1 MFMNIRD
8 YVDSILSS
16 VKPKNNQILIV
27 FIFMGISVIIDSQI
41 GIIADFIPEYISS
54 LPGILLYGGLTVFL
68 ILASFYIIYHVK
80 SFEKI
85 TKVKYVHFKL
95 VFNIIFISQMLVA
108 IMLTSII
115 IQFVIFQEYHIMFLY
130 IIHIISYGIWTVIL
144 GLLTRAFILWYKNFD
159 KNILI
164 LIFTLAM
171 MAYVANGLFG
181 LIYALDA
188 LSQQEPII
196 SLDDVAYF
204 PEFSNVAIGS
214 QINLIYNGCSILAY
228 ILTWVGSVKL
238 LYRYL
243 HRIGRFNFWS
253 IMIVSLIYYN
263 IEFPL
268 FTLGYLDPFGEAN
281 AFFNILLFSFS
292 GILAG
297 AIFGISFLSIAR
309 TMKIGSEVRTQLM
322 LTAFGFLFFYI
333 TGSANATQAAY
344 PPYGVLSI
352 SLIGFSC
359 YLIYSGLYTAAQT
372 VSQDNALL
380 RSIRKSVTEQ
390 ANFLGGIGTAQRNK
404 ELESR
409 VLKIAQ
415 NLEEEIK
422 EKSGVETSLTEN
434 EVVDYVQYVINEM
447 HGNKK

>member
-1 MFMNIRD
+1 MNIRD
-8 YVDSILSS
+8 YVDSISSS
-16 VKPKNNQILIV
+16 VKPKNNRILIV

-54 LPGILLYGGLTVFL
+54 LPGILLYVGLTVFL
-68 ILASFYIIYHVK
+68 ILSSFYIIYHVK

-85 TKVKYVHFKL
+85 TKVKYIHFKL
-95 VFNIIFISQMLVA
+95 VFNIIFISQILVA
-108 IMLTSII
+108 IVLISIV
-115 IQFVIFQEYHIMFLY
+115 IQFAIFQEYQITFLY
-130 IIHIISYGIWTVIL
+130 IIHIISYGIWFGIL

-159 KNILI
+159 KNVLI

-171 MAYVANGLFG
+171 IAYVANGLFG
-181 LIYALDA
+181 LIYTLDA

-196 SLDDVAYF
+196 SLGDVAYF

-214 QINLIYNGCSILAY
+214 QINLINSVCSTLAF
-228 ILTWVGSVKL
+228 ILTWIGSIKL

-268 FTLGYLDPFGEAN
+268 FALGYLDPFGEAN

-309 TMKIGSEVRTQLM
+309 TMKIGSAVRTQLM
-322 LTAFGFLFFYI
+322 LAAFGFLFFYI

-344 PPYGVLSI
+344 PPFGVLSI

-359 YLIYSGLYTAAQT
+359 YLIYSGLYSAAQT

-390 ANFLGGIGTAQRNK
+390 ANFLGGIGNAQRNK

-409 VLKIAQ
+409 VLKIAK
-415 NLEEEIK
+415 NLEEEIE

-434 EVVDYVQYVINEM
+434 EVVDYVQYVINEI
-447 HGNKK
+447 HGKEK

>member
-1 MFMNIRD
+1 MNIRD
-8 YVDSILSS
+8 YWDSLSS
-16 VKPKNNQILIV
+16 SVRPKNNRILIV

-41 GIIADFIPEYISS
+41 GIIADFIPEYVSS
-54 LPGILLYGGLTVFL
+54 LPGILLYVGLTVFL
-68 ILASFYIIYHVK
+68 ILSSFYIIYHVK

-85 TKVKYVHFKL
+85 TKVKFIHFKL
-95 VFNIIFISQMLVA
+95 VFNIVFISQILIAMV
-108 IMLTSII
+108 LTSIV
-115 IQFVIFQEYHIMFLY
+115 IQIAIFQEYQIVFLY
-130 IIHIISYGIWTVIL
+130 IIHIISYGIWIGIL
-144 GLLTRAFILWYKNFD
+144 GLLTSAFILWYKNFD

-171 MAYVANGLFG
+171 IAYVANGLFG
-181 LIYALDA
+181 LIYTFDA

-196 SLDDVAYF
+196 SLGDVAYF

-214 QINLIYNGCSILAY
+214 QINSIYKGCSILAF
-228 ILTWVGSVKL
+228 ILTWIGSIKL

-243 HRIGRFNFWS
+243 HRIGKFNFWS

-268 FTLGYLDPFGEAN
+268 FALGYFDPFGEAN
-281 AFFNILLFSFS
+281 AFFNILFFSFG
-292 GILAG
+292 GILVG

-309 TMKIGSEVRTQLM
+309 TMKIGSTVRTQLM
-322 LTAFGFLFFYI
+322 LAAFGFLFFYI
-333 TGSANATQAAY
+333 TGSANATQAAF
-344 PPYGVLSI
+344 PPFGVLSI

-359 YLIYSGLYTAAQT
+359 YLIYSGLYSAAQT

-404 ELESR
+404 ELESK
-409 VLKIAQ
+409 VLKIAK
-415 NLEEEIK
+415 NLEEEIE

-434 EVVDYVQYVINEM
+434 EVVDYVQYVINEI
-447 HGNKK
+447 HGKQK